1 MELREH
7 RLEQCLNRLLDCTE
21 LNLDDLE
28 EETQAAIRQARL
40 VIDSPSDAPHIE
52 ELANTM
58 LYIGEQVELVS
69 LTVQSLRSDMDRM
82 MKAVKPHNVQKAL
95 WDRG

>member
-1 MELREH
+1 MELREQ
-7 RLEQCLNRLLDCTE
+7 RLEQCLTQLLDCTE
-21 LNLDDLE
+21 LNLDELE
-28 EETQAAIRQARL
+28 EETQAAIRQAQL
-40 VIDSPSDAPHIE
+40 VIDSQSDAPHVE

-69 LTVQSLRSDMDRM
+69 LTVQSLRSDMDGL
-82 MKAVKPHNVQKAL
+82 MKAVRPQNVLKAL

>member
-1 MELREH
+1 MEIREQ

-28 EETQAAIRQARL
+28 DETQAAIRQARL
-40 VIDSPSDAPHIE
+40 VIESESDAPHVE

-69 LTVQSLRSDMDRM
+69 LTVESLRSDMDRLLKSVDRRM
-82 MKAVKPHNVQKAL
+82 TQKSL
-95 WDRG
+95 W

>member
-1 MELREH
+1 MELREQ

-21 LNLDDLE
+21 LNLGELE
-28 EETQAAIRQARL
+28 AETQFAIRQARL
-40 VIDSPSDAPHIE
+40 VIDSESDAPQVE

-69 LTVQSLRSDMDRM
+69 LTVQSLRNDMDRL
-82 MKAVKPHNVQKAL
+82 MKTVRPQNAQKAL
-95 WDRG
+95 WDR

>member
-1 MELREH
+1 MELREQ

-21 LNLDDLE
+21 LNLDELE
-28 EETQAAIRQARL
+28 EETQSSIRQARL
-40 VIDSPSDAPHIE
+40 VIATHSDAPHVE
-52 ELANTM
+52 ELANTV

-69 LTVQSLRSDMDRM
+69 LTVQSLRSDMDRL
-82 MKAVKPHNVQKAL
+82 MKAVRPQNVQKAL

>member
-1 MELREH
+1 MELRER

-21 LNLDDLE
+21 FNLDELE
-28 EETQAAIRQARL
+28 AETQSAIRQARL
-40 VIDSPSDAPHIE
+40 VIDSESDAPQVE

-69 LTVQSLRSDMDRM
+69 LTVQSLRSDMDRL
-82 MKAVKPHNVQKAL
+82 MKTVRPQNVQKAL
-95 WDRG
+95 GDR